1 MVAATQTDGPSQRW
15 FSTDREL
22 KALKPAPAGELG
34 SPKRRYIVWDA
45 TQPHLGI
52 RVTETGARSFVVVR
66 RLPGARNPVTYVLG
80 SYPALT
86 LKAARE
92 AAPGV
97 LATIVGG
104 KHPREVEAE
113 QQRASARKRRDT
125 LATAVAA
132 FIEDEQTKGLRSSG
146 ETETVLRREFLGQ
159 TWRRVEIE
167 RDGIKKRIIE
177 WHNGREPIWRD
188 RPILEI
194 TRRDV
199 IERLDAIKRR
209 RGRYAARHALGA
221 IRKFFNWC
229 AEGERFGIETSPCA
243 NIRDKTIGIKG
254 KDLKRRRV
262 LDNDELRDVWQAAE
276 EGGSPDAVVP
286 GYPYAPLVRLLVL
299 TGQRLND
306 IASARWSE
314 IDLDHAVLTVP
325 PERYKT
331 GIAQEVPLSPLA
343 VEILRALPRFEGGGY
358 VFTTTAGARPVSG
371 LSKMKSRLD
380 AAITKRRENC
390 RAGAMPSWVL
400 HDLRRTVRTRL
411 VGDLNVEAFIAE
423 RVIGHALPGLHGV
436 YDQGT
441 HRPQKRDALERWA
454 TALAAIIEVPPVPD
468 GAVVPAEEFDR
479 RRRSKRR

>member
-1 MVAATQTDGPSQRW
+1 MVAATQTDGPSQKW

-22 KALKPAPAGELG
+22 KALKPVPAGESG

-86 LKAARE
+86 LRAARE

-125 LATAVAA
+125 FATAVAA
-132 FIEDEQTKGLRSSG
+132 FIEDERTKGLRSSG

-159 TWRRVEIE
+159 AWRRVEIE

-177 WHNGREPIWRD
+177 WHNGRESIWRD
-188 RPILEI
+188 RPNLEI

-254 KDLKRRRV
+254 KDLKRHRV

-276 EGGSPDAVVP
+276 EGASTDAVVP

-314 IDLDHAVLTVP
+314 IDLNNAAVLTVP

-331 GIAQEVPLSPLA
+331 NTAQQVPLS
-343 VEILRALPRFEGGGY
+343 
-358 VFTTTAGARPVSG
+358 
-371 LSKMKSRLD
+371 LS
-380 AAITKRRENC
+380 
-390 RAGAMPSWVL
+390 
-400 HDLRRTVRTRL
+400 
-411 VGDLNVEAFIAE
+411 
-423 RVIGHALPGLHGV
+423 IGV
-436 YDQGT
+436 Q
-441 HRPQKRDALERWA
+441 
-454 TALAAIIEVPPVPD
+454 I
-468 GAVVPAEEFDR
+468 
-479 RRRSKRR
+479 

>member
-286 GYPYAPLVRLLVL
+286 GYRAYSRAHEISAQGKTAISGSSDPVFRGDAVRWNPAELLIAALSACHQLWYLHLCADAGVVVVAYSDDASGVEIEQADGA
-299 TGQRLND
+299 GQFESVTLRPHAKLAAGSDEN
-306 IASARWSE
+306 SAR
-314 IDLDHAVLTVP
+314 
-325 PERYKT
+325 
-331 GIAQEVPLSPLA
+331 
-343 VEILRALPRFEGGGY
+343 
-358 VFTTTAGARPVSG
+358 
-371 LSKMKSRLD
+371 RLHD
-380 AAITKRRENC
+380 AAAEKC
-390 RAGAMPSWVL
+390 
-400 HDLRRTVRTRL
+400 
-411 VGDLNVEAFIAE
+411 FIA
-423 RVIGHALPGLHGV
+423 
-436 YDQGT
+436 
-441 HRPQKRDALERWA
+441 
-454 TALAAIIEVPPVPD
+454 
-468 GAVVPAEEFDR
+468 
-479 RRRSKRR
+479 RSV